1 MKKLFFLFLSLIAF
15 SFTTNAQTRFGIK
28 GGVNFANL
36 SFSSGGMSSN
46 QNSITTAQIGVTFES
61 RLSDR
66 IILRNDVL
74 FSQKG
79 AITPSNIADYKTT
92 INYLEVPF
100 NFLYE
105 PTYYSFIGVGP
116 YVGYAMTGTILS
128 NGQSSDI
135 TFGDGE
141 FKRLDYGL
149 NLTVGYEVFEG
160 LVLSANY
167 SLGLAN
173 IIDSNTASFK
183 NKVIGISVTKFFKG
197 K

>member
-15 SFTTNAQTRFGIK
+15 SFTTQAQDRFGIK
-28 GGVNFANL
+28 AGANFANL
-36 SFSSGGMSSN
+36 AFSSGGYSSM
-46 QNSITTAQIGVTFES
+46 QNSMTAFNVGFSFET
-61 RLSDR
+61 RFSDR
-66 IILRNDVL
+66 FILRTDAL
-74 FSQKG
+74 WSQKG
-79 AITPSNIADYKTT
+79 AITPGNVADYKTT

-135 TFGDGE
+135 IFGDGE

-167 SLGLAN
+167 SFGLAN
-173 IIDSNTASFK
+173 IIDNNTSSFK

>member
-15 SFTTNAQTRFGIK
+15 SFTTYAQTRFGIK

-36 SFSSGGMSSN
+36 SFSSGGMSST

-92 INYLEVPF
+92 ISYLEVPF

-135 TFGDGE
+135 IFGDGE

-160 LVLSANY
+160 LALSANY
-167 SLGLAN
+167 SFGLAN
-173 IIDSNTASFK
+173 IIDNNTASFK